1 MMDSDDDEEYLNHIN
16 NTNNM
21 MLIITVLLI
30 KKSRA
35 SIDLRQL
42 RSIHERRVLSGTIRR
57 KSLQK
62 ASESVFWKVYNSNQ
76 DDSLIQ
82 LCGFHKK
89 AFDELVQL
97 FRPHALPSLLL
108 CRVYALLGSAFDNL
122 DLEPSSSS
130 HRSGSCPQNLVDCS
144 LSDALV
150 LLLLLMLVV
159 LLLLPLLQGGYLVLV
174 QWLFLLHHH
183 QVFHHFLRHQ
193 ALHQPFLQCPGKC
206 ALQDAHHRDN
216 SDPQSGSCL

>member
-97 FRPHALPSLLL
+97 FRPIYEKYTPHDKRIRPVKKTAGRNRLLNATS
-108 CRVYALLGSAFDNL
+108 CLG
-122 DLEPSSSS
+122 
-130 HRSGSCPQNLVDCS
+130 
-144 LSDALV
+144 LV
-150 LLLLLMLVV
+150 LT
-159 LLLLPLLQGGYLVLV
+159 
-174 QWLFLLHHH
+174 WL
-183 QVFHHFLRHQ
+183 
-193 ALHQPFLQCPGKC
+193 
-206 ALQDAHHRDN
+206 
-216 SDPQSGSCL
+216 